1 MNVNVENKVVII
13 TGAGRG
19 IGRATALHFAASGAR
34 VIVTDLNEETAH
46 STVDEIEANG
56 GQGLAVAHDVRSE
69 ASWNDVFSQAEAQFG
84 AIDVLVNNAGI
95 YLIASIADTSVE
107 QWEQV
112 MAINVTGTFLG
123 AKLVTPYLR
132 KQGGGSII
140 NMSSVAGVRGSA
152 NHTAYGASKGAVSL
166 LTMHLAAELGPDN
179 IRVNAVTPTLV
190 KTGMLEYAVTET
202 GISAEDF
209 GHQVSTLGRLAEP
222 QDVASMIVF
231 LASDQAQF
239 LTASSYMVDGGQAW
253 AAVAP
258 AKAKPS
264 VKELQA

>member
-19 IGRATALHFAASGAR
+19 IGRSTALLFAGSGAR
-34 VIVTDLNEETAH
+34 VVVTDLNVETAQ
-46 STVDEIEANG
+46 STVGEIKATG
-56 GQGLAVAHDVRSE
+56 GQGLAVEHDVRSE
-69 ASWNDVFSQAEAQFG
+69 ASWNDMLSQAETQFG
-84 AIDVLVNNAGI
+84 AIDVLVNNAGV
-95 YLIASIADTSVE
+95 YLIASLDDTNVE

-112 MAINVTGTFLG
+112 MAVNATGTFLG
-123 AKLVTPYLR
+123 AKLVAPYLR

-140 NMSSVAGVRGSA
+140 NMSSVAGLRGSA
-152 NHTAYGASKGAVSL
+152 NHAAYGASKGAVSL

-179 IRVNAVTPTLV
+179 IRVNAVNPTLV
-190 KTGMLEYAVTET
+190 KTDMLAYATRQT
-202 GISAEDF
+202 GISAQNF
-209 GHQVSTLGRLAEP
+209 GRQVSTLGRLAEP

-253 AAVAP
+253 AAVEP
-258 AKAKPS
+258 AK
-264 VKELQA
+264 V